1 MRAVFTIWN
10 DRIAPV
16 FDVAGLALLV
26 VLENGAAP
34 TEEIFPLSKSSAL
47 AKVASLADAR
57 TDVLICGAISRPARS
72 AADTFGI
79 EVHAFI
85 AGGVS
90 EVVRA
95 WFEGRL
101 GESCFAMPGCGCKK
115 GCHRRRSRA
124 CNGIGRPG
132 AGSLD

>member
-10 DRIAPV
+10 GRIAPV
-16 FDVAGLALLV
+16 FDVAGEALLV
-26 VLENGAAP
+26 VSENGAAP
-34 TEEIFPLSKSSAL
+34 TEEIFPLSKNTAL
-47 AKVASLADAR
+47 AKVATLADAR
-57 TDVLICGAISRPARS
+57 ADVLICGAISRPARS

-85 AGGVS
+85 AGSVS
-90 EVVRA
+90 EVVQA

-115 GCHRRRSRA
+115 RCHGRRGHA
-124 CNGIGRPG
+124 CNGIGRSG
-132 AGSLD
+132 AGSFD